1 MVVAD
6 AGYLETVDT
15 LVGDVRVDQDD
26 LVRAGIADF
35 LDLSNN

>member
-15 LVGDVRVDQDD
+15 LASDVRVDQDD